1 MVVRADPRFRRLLES
16 EIPTFEVK
24 RLPEC
29 ASSLAES
36 TVDQGLKGRA
46 ERRDGFLD
54 EPHDQAVVVLRSR
67 LAEQLAN
74 FQIGARKL
82 ALKMLGTVS

>member
-1 MVVRADPRFRRLLES
+1 MVVRTNPRFRRLFES
-16 EIPTFEVK
+16 EIPAFEVE

-46 ERRDGFLD
+46 ERRDRFLD
-54 EPHDQAVVVLRSR
+54 EPHDQAVVVLRSS
-67 LAEQLAN
+67 ADSSQ
-74 FQIGARKL
+74 
-82 ALKMLGTVS
+82 